1 MPCDSSYMNATGLE
15 IELSRLL
22 LLLEEFRTGVPVNY
36 KSADWHGYLQQAY
49 GCGHDQAALRK
60 RADAA
65 TAELCEKLTAC
76 KDVTKFS
83 LEMQVWWRDH
93 QRADDEKR
101 KGKP

>member
-1 MPCDSSYMNATGLE
+1 MPCDSSYMEANGLE

-22 LLLEEFRTGVPVNY
+22 MLLEEFRTGVPVDPR
-36 KSADWHGYLQQAY
+36 SSEWGGYHNQSY
-49 GCGHDQAALRK
+49 GKGDLRK

-65 TAELCEKLTAC
+65 TAELCGKLTAC
-76 KDVTKFS
+76 GDVTRFS